1 MTMSNS
7 SPTRSSYNASQR
19 LDLFLSA
26 AELHN
31 ATFADEQHTRIRRT
45 LIDYTVT
52 NKPPIK
58 SDSDNEGQCVVCG
71 NGTATEIPPSHH
83 SGRSPKPSHLPSFA
97 SLERIPYGSMK
108 TESDESDERIDFF
121 LKILPRRSSES
132 RINELRAGFNKKSR
146 SPKSRL
152 FGSFSENGEI
162 RQSYKD
168 LKELLRQ
175 KQMEDD
181 ATS

>member
-1 MTMSNS
+1 MSNS
-7 SPTRSSYNASQR
+7 VGLSCNASQR
-19 LDLFLSA
+19 LDLFLAA
-26 AELHN
+26 AELN
-31 ATFADEQHTRIRRT
+31 NSAAADERNPRIRRT

-52 NKPPIK
+52 NRAPIR
-58 SDSDNEGQCVVCG
+58 SESDNEGQCIAGG
-71 NGTATEIPPSHH
+71 NGTVTEIPPSRH
-83 SGRSPKPSHLPSFA
+83 SGRSPTLSHLPSFA

-108 TESDESDERIDFF
+108 MESDENDERIDFF
-121 LKILPRRSSES
+121 LKIHPRRSSES
-132 RINELRAGFNKKSR
+132 RLNELRAGFYKKSR

-162 RQSYKD
+162 RQSYTD

-181 ATS
+181 ASS

>member
-1 MTMSNS
+1 MSDS

-26 AELHN
+26 AELH
-31 ATFADEQHTRIRRT
+31 EHLPRISRT
-45 LIDYTVT
+45 LVDYTAT
-52 NKPPIK
+52 NRTPIR
-58 SDSDNEGQCVVCG
+58 SDSDNEGECVEAG

-83 SGRSPKPSHLPSFA
+83 GGRSSTPSHLPSFA
-97 SLERIPYGSMK
+97 SLERIPYGSM
-108 TESDESDERIDFF
+108 TMESDENDQRIDFF

-132 RINELRAGFNKKSR
+132 RIKELRAGFYKKSR

-152 FGSFSENGEI
+152 FGSFSETGEI
-162 RQSYKD
+162 RQSYND
-168 LKELLRQ
+168 LKLLRE

-181 ATS
+181 ASS

>member
-1 MTMSNS
+1 MTMSDS
-7 SPTRSSYNASQR
+7 SPTRISYIASQR
-19 LDLFLSA
+19 LDHFLA
-26 AELHN
+26 EAELH
-31 ATFADEQHTRIRRT
+31 ERLPRISRT
-45 LIDYTVT
+45 LVDYTAT
-52 NKPPIK
+52 NRAPIR
-58 SDSDNEGQCVVCG
+58 SDSDNEGECVEAG

-83 SGRSPKPSHLPSFA
+83 GGRSSTPSHLPSFA
-97 SLERIPYGSMK
+97 SLERIPYGSM
-108 TESDESDERIDFF
+108 TMESDENDQRIDFF

-132 RINELRAGFNKKSR
+132 RIKELRAGFNKKSR

-162 RQSYKD
+162 RQSYND

-181 ATS
+181 ASS